1 MNLKRVITVIT
12 AAAIIS
18 ASLVGCSADSSA
30 VDAGAEK
37 TSAISQEE
45 STANKADADTDN
57 PSENTLVAEKEEST
71 TAKGETTSSSAKSTT
86 AKKGTTQTTTN
97 KTTTKK
103 SSSKTTT
110 KKTTTKKN
118 GSKTTTKKTTTKK
131 SGSKTTTKK
140 TTTKKTTTKKSNA
153 ASTTVATKNN
163 TTTAPA
169 STEIKINLTKNG
181 NAECKSSNVTI
192 SPASSKNNYQGTV
205 YIEKGG
211 DYIIT
216 SSVDAWHGQIVINL
230 ANTESAN
237 IRIENVNITSTKAN
251 VIKILDRNI
260 TTERSFIEA
269 DASSGTAGGDTD
281 NALRDEMKEVSK
293 NDKAPNVD
301 LSFPTGTSSS
311 FSTSAN
317 SLSGVIYNESKL
329 TLKGNGKVNVSA
341 TNNRNNAICSTK
353 SITFKNV
360 TANLSTAANSSPS
373 ALSSARGIF
382 TFSKVYVESGTLNI
396 KSNGDGIRCEEFNSS
411 GGKTDITSSAA
422 DGIDADDAINITGGN
437 VTVKGLEKSCF
448 KVRRINNQE
457 KIDAG
462 DKTIKAS
469 DGVTKSTHTFK
480 IDGGTV
486 IAVGKNVTTVQKASK
501 QASITC
507 RSVKFEGTE
516 EAKKAI
522 KFTIKGTGVNVTSPS
537 ECIKYLYS
545 SPSIDKTKEYTAS
558 SSGYASKKVT
568 FDGTVGDVRIEA
580 NK

>member
-1 MNLKRVITVIT
+1 MNLKRAITVIT

-18 ASLVGCSADSSA
+18 ASLVGCSAGSSA

-37 TSAISQEE
+37 TSAVSQEE
-45 STANKADADTDN
+45 STTDKADAVAEN
-57 PSENTLVAEKEEST
+57 PSESTVVAEKEEST
-71 TAKGETTSSSAKSTT
+71 TAKGETTSSSVTSTT
-86 AKKGTTQTTTN
+86 AKKGTQQTTA
-97 KTTTKK
+97 
-103 SSSKTTT
+103 
-110 KKTTTKKN
+110 KKTTTKKATT
-118 GSKTTTKKTTTKK
+118 KKATTKKTA
-131 SGSKTTTKK
+131 
-140 TTTKKTTTKKSNA
+140 TKKSNT
-153 ASTTVATKNN
+153 ASTTTAAAKNN
-163 TTTAPA
+163 TTTAPS
-169 STEIKINLTKNG
+169 STEIKINLLKNG

-192 SPASSKNNYQGTV
+192 DPPSVLENEGTV

-211 DYIIT
+211 DYVIT
-216 SSVDAWHGQIVINL
+216 SSTDEWHGQIVIKL

-237 IRIENVNITSTKAN
+237 IRIENVNITSQKAN
-251 VIKILDRNI
+251 VIKILDRSI
-260 TTERSFIEA
+260 TTDRTFIEP
-269 DASSGTAGGDTD
+269 DLSSGNTGEDTD
-281 NALRDEMKEVSK
+281 NALRDEMKEISK

-301 LSFPTGTSSS
+301 ISFPTGTSSS

-329 TLKGNGKVNVSA
+329 TIKGNGSVNISA
-341 TNNRNNAICSTK
+341 TKNRNNAICSTK

-360 TANLSTAANSSPS
+360 TANLSTAANDSPS

-411 GGKTDITSSAA
+411 GGTSSITSSAA
-422 DGIDADDAINITGGN
+422 DGVDADDAINITGGN
-437 VTVKGLEKSCF
+437 VTVIGLDKSCF

-462 DKTIKAS
+462 DKTVKAS

-486 IAVGKNVTTVQKASK
+486 MALGKNITTVQKASK

-507 RSVKFEGTE
+507 RSVKSAGTE

-537 ECIKYLYS
+537 TCIKYLYS
-545 SPSIDKTKEYTAS
+545 SPSVDRTKEYTVS
-558 SSGYASKKVT
+558 SSGYASKTVS
-568 FDGTVGDVRIEA
+568 FSGTVGDVRIEA
-580 NK
+580 NR

>member
-1 MNLKRVITVIT
+1 MNLKRAITVIT

-86 AKKGTTQTTTN
+86 AEKGTTQTTTN

-110 KKTTTKKN
+110 KKTTTKK
-118 GSKTTTKKTTTKK
+118 
-131 SGSKTTTKK
+131 SGSK

-192 SPASSKNNYQGTV
+192 GHSGLEGTV

-216 SSVDAWHGQIVINL
+216 SSTDEWHGQIVINL
-230 ANTESAN
+230 SNTESAN
-237 IRIENVNITSTKAN
+237 IRIENVNITSQKAN

-329 TLKGNGKVNVSA
+329 TLKGNGSVNVSA

-353 SITFKNV
+353 SITVKNV

-382 TFSKVYVESGTLNI
+382 TFSKVYVESGALNI

-469 DGVTKSTHTFK
+469 DGVTKTTHTFK

-507 RSVKFEGTE
+507 RSVKFEGSE

-545 SPSIDKTKEYTAS
+545 STSIDKTKEYTAS

>member
-1 MNLKRVITVIT
+1 MNLKKAITIIT

-18 ASLVGCSADSSA
+18 CSLVGCSAENSA
-30 VDAGAEK
+30 VDAGAEN
-37 TSAISQEE
+37 TSAVNQQEN
-45 STANKADADTDN
+45 STNKADTGADN
-57 PSENTLVAEKEEST
+57 SSENTVVAEKEEST
-71 TAKGETTSSSAKSTT
+71 TAKDGKTTTAKGETTAPSVSA
-86 AKKGTTQTTTN
+86 

-103 SSSKTTT
+103 ATTAKSSKTTT
-110 KKTTTKKN
+110 KKTTTKK
-118 GSKTTTKKTTTKK
+118 
-131 SGSKTTTKK
+131 
-140 TTTKKTTTKKSNA
+140 SNT
-153 ASTTVATKNN
+153 ASTTAKTANGATTTNKAV

-192 SPASSKNNYQGTV
+192 GHSGLEGTV

-211 DYIIT
+211 DYVIT
-216 SSVDAWHGQIVINL
+216 SSTDEWHGQIVINL

-237 IRIENVNITSTKAN
+237 IRIENVNITSQKAN
-251 VIKILDRNI
+251 VIKILDKNI
-260 TTERSFIEA
+260 TTERTFIEA

-329 TLKGNGKVNVSA
+329 TIKGNGSVSISA
-341 TNNRNNAICSTK
+341 TKNRNNAICSTK

-360 TANLSTAANSSPS
+360 TANLTTAANGSPS

-396 KSNGDGIRCEEFNSS
+396 SSNGDGIRCEEFNSS
-411 GGKTDITSSAA
+411 GGTSNITSSAA
-422 DGIDADDAINITGGN
+422 DGIDADDAINITAGK
-437 VTVKGLEKSCF
+437 VTATGLEKSCF

-469 DGVTKSTHTFK
+469 DGVTKTTHTFK

-486 IAVGKNVTTVQKASK
+486 VGLGKNITTVQKASK

-507 RSVKFEGTE
+507 RSVKSAGTE

-537 ECIKYLYS
+537 DCIKYLYS
-545 SPSIDKTKEYTAS
+545 SPSIDKTKEYTVS

-568 FDGTVGDVRIEA
+568 FSGTVGDARIEA

>member
-1 MNLKRVITVIT
+1 MNLKRAITVIT

-71 TAKGETTSSSAKSTT
+71 TAKGETTSSSVTSTT
-86 AKKGTTQTTTN
+86 DKKGIQQTTTN

-103 SSSKTTT
+103 SSSKTTA
-110 KKTTTKKN
+110 KKA
-118 GSKTTTKKTTTKK
+118 
-131 SGSKTTTKK
+131 
-140 TTTKKTTTKKSNA
+140 TTKKTTTKKSNT
-153 ASTTVATKNN
+153 ASTTAKTSTTTAATKSNA
-163 TTTAPA
+163 TTAPA

-192 SPASSKNNYQGTV
+192 GHSGLEGTV

-216 SSVDAWHGQIVINL
+216 SSTDEWHGQIVINL

-237 IRIENVNITSTKAN
+237 IRIENVNITSQKAN
-251 VIKILDRNI
+251 VIKILDRSI
-260 TTERSFIEA
+260 TAERSFIEA

-301 LSFPTGTSSS
+301 ISFPTGTSSS

-329 TLKGNGKVNVSA
+329 TIKGNGSVNVSA
-341 TNNRNNAICSTK
+341 TKNRNNAICSTK

-360 TANLSTAANSSPS
+360 TANLSTAANDSPS

-411 GGKTDITSSAA
+411 GGTSSITSSAA
-422 DGIDADDAINITGGN
+422 DGVDADDAINITGGN
-437 VTVKGLEKSCF
+437 VTVIGLDKSCF

-462 DKTIKAS
+462 DKTVKAS

-486 IAVGKNVTTVQKASK
+486 MALGKNITTVQKASK

-507 RSVKFEGTE
+507 RSVKSAGSD

>member
-1 MNLKRVITVIT
+1 MNLKRAITVIT

-37 TSAISQEE
+37 TSAISQEG

-71 TAKGETTSSSAKSTT
+71 TAKGETTSSSATSTT
-86 AKKGTTQTTTN
+86 DKKGIQQTTTN
-97 KTTTKK
+97 
-103 SSSKTTT
+103 
-110 KKTTTKKN
+110 
-118 GSKTTTKKTTTKK
+118 KTTTKK

-140 TTTKKTTTKKSNA
+140 TTTKKSSSKTTTKKSGSKATAKKTTAKKSNA
-153 ASTTVATKNN
+153 ASTTAATKNN

-192 SPASSKNNYQGTV
+192 DAPSGFETQGTV

-211 DYIIT
+211 DYVIT
-216 SSVDAWHGQIVINL
+216 SNVDTWHGQIVIKL

-260 TTERSFIEA
+260 TTDRSFIEA
-269 DASSGTAGGDTD
+269 DAPSGTAGGDTD

-329 TLKGNGKVNVSA
+329 TLKGNGSVNVSA

-353 SITFKNV
+353 SITVKNV

-469 DGVTKSTHTFK
+469 DGVTKTTHTFK

>member
-1 MNLKRVITVIT
+1 MNLKRAITVIT

-30 VDAGAEK
+30 VDAGTEK

-86 AKKGTTQTTTN
+86 AEKGTTQTTTN
-97 KTTTKK
+97 
-103 SSSKTTT
+103 
-110 KKTTTKKN
+110 
-118 GSKTTTKKTTTKK
+118 KTTTKK

-140 TTTKKTTTKKSNA
+140 TTTKKSNA
-153 ASTTVATKNN
+153 ASTTAATKNN

-192 SPASSKNNYQGTV
+192 SPASSKNDYQGTV

-211 DYIIT
+211 DYVIT
-216 SSVDAWHGQIVINL
+216 SNVDTWHGQIVINL

-260 TTERSFIEA
+260 TTERTFIEA

-353 SITFKNV
+353 SITVKNV

-382 TFSKVYVESGTLNI
+382 TFSKVYVESGALNI
-396 KSNGDGIRCEEFNSS
+396 KSNGDGVRCEEFNSS

-462 DKTIKAS
+462 DKSIKAS
-469 DGVTKSTHTFK
+469 DGVTKTTHTFK

>member
-1 MNLKRVITVIT
+1 MTI
-12 AAAIIS
+12 
-18 ASLVGCSADSSA
+18 
-30 VDAGAEK
+30 DA
-37 TSAISQEE
+37 
-45 STANKADADTDN
+45 
-57 PSENTLVAEKEEST
+57 PS
-71 TAKGETTSSSAKSTT
+71 GFET
-86 AKKGTTQTTTN
+86 
-97 KTTTKK
+97 
-103 SSSKTTT
+103 
-110 KKTTTKKN
+110 
-118 GSKTTTKKTTTKK
+118 
-131 SGSKTTTKK
+131 
-140 TTTKKTTTKKSNA
+140 
-153 ASTTVATKNN
+153 
-163 TTTAPA
+163 
-169 STEIKINLTKNG
+169 
-181 NAECKSSNVTI
+181 
-192 SPASSKNNYQGTV
+192 QGTV

-211 DYIIT
+211 DYVIT
-216 SSVDAWHGQIVINL
+216 SNVDTWHGQIVIKL

-260 TTERSFIEA
+260 TTDRSFIEA
-269 DASSGTAGGDTD
+269 DAPSGTAGGDTD

-329 TLKGNGKVNVSA
+329 TLKGNGSVNVSA

-353 SITFKNV
+353 SITVKNV
-360 TANLSTAANSSPS
+360 TANLSTAANESPS

-469 DGVTKSTHTFK
+469 DGVTKTTHTFK

>member
-1 MNLKRVITVIT
+1 MNLKRAITVIT

-57 PSENTLVAEKEEST
+57 PSENTLVAEKKEST
-71 TAKGETTSSSAKSTT
+71 TAKGETTSSSVTSTT
-86 AKKGTTQTTTN
+86 DKKGIQQTTTN

-103 SSSKTTT
+103 SSSKTTA
-110 KKTTTKKN
+110 KKTTTKKSS
-118 GSKTTTKKTTTKK
+118 SKTTAKKTTTKK
-131 SGSKTTTKK
+131 SGSKTATKK
-140 TTTKKTTTKKSNA
+140 ATTKKSNA
-153 ASTTVATKNN
+153 ASTTAATKNN

-181 NAECKSSNVTI
+181 NAECKSNNVTI
-192 SPASSKNNYQGTV
+192 DAPSGFETQGTV

-211 DYIIT
+211 DYVIT
-216 SSVDAWHGQIVINL
+216 SNVDTWHGQIVIKL

-260 TTERSFIEA
+260 TAERTFIEA

-329 TLKGNGKVNVSA
+329 TLKGNGSVNVSA

-353 SITFKNV
+353 SITVKNV

-457 KIDAG
+457 KINAG

-469 DGVTKSTHTFK
+469 DGVTKTTHTFK

-486 IAVGKNVTTVQKASK
+486 VALGKNITTVQKVSK

-507 RSVKFEGTE
+507 RSVKSAGSD

>member
-1 MNLKRVITVIT
+1 MNLKRAITVIT

-71 TAKGETTSSSAKSTT
+71 TAKGETTSSSVTSTT
-86 AKKGTTQTTTN
+86 DKKGIQQTTTN

-103 SSSKTTT
+103 SSSKTTA
-110 KKTTTKKN
+110 
-118 GSKTTTKKTTTKK
+118 KKTTTKK
-131 SGSKTTTKK
+131 SGSK

-457 KIDAG
+457 KINAG

-469 DGVTKSTHTFK
+469 DGVTKTTHTFK

-507 RSVKFEGTE
+507 RSVKSAGSE

>member
-1 MNLKRVITVIT
+1 MNLKRAITVIT

-18 ASLVGCSADSSA
+18 ASLVGCSAGSSA

-37 TSAISQEE
+37 TSAVSQEE
-45 STANKADADTDN
+45 STTDKADAVAEN
-57 PSENTLVAEKEEST
+57 PSESTVVAEKEEST
-71 TAKGETTSSSAKSTT
+71 TAKGETTSSSVTSTT
-86 AKKGTTQTTTN
+86 AKKGTQQTTA
-97 KTTTKK
+97 
-103 SSSKTTT
+103 
-110 KKTTTKKN
+110 KKTTTKKA
-118 GSKTTTKKTTTKK
+118 TTKKA
-131 SGSKTTTKK
+131 
-140 TTTKKTTTKKSNA
+140 TTKKTTTKKSNT
-153 ASTTVATKNN
+153 ASTTAKTSTTTATTKSNA
-163 TTTAPA
+163 TTAPA

-192 SPASSKNNYQGTV
+192 GHSGLEGTV

-216 SSVDAWHGQIVINL
+216 SSTDEWHGQIVINL

-237 IRIENVNITSTKAN
+237 IRIENVNITSQKAN
-251 VIKILDRNI
+251 VIKILDRSI
-260 TTERSFIEA
+260 TTERTFIEA

-301 LSFPTGTSSS
+301 ISFPTGTSSS

-329 TLKGNGKVNVSA
+329 TIKGNGSVNVSA
-341 TNNRNNAICSTK
+341 TKNRNNAICSTK

-360 TANLSTAANSSPS
+360 TANLSTAANDSPS

-411 GGKTDITSSAA
+411 GGTSSITSSAA
-422 DGIDADDAINITGGN
+422 DGVDADDAINITGGN
-437 VTVKGLEKSCF
+437 VTVIGLEKSCL

-462 DKTIKAS
+462 DKTVKAS

-486 IAVGKNVTTVQKASK
+486 IAVGKNITTVQKASK

-507 RSVKFEGTE
+507 RSVKSAGSE

-537 ECIKYLYS
+537 TCIKYLYS
-545 SPSIDKTKEYTAS
+545 SPSVDRTKEYTVS
-558 SSGYASKKVT
+558 SSGYASKTVS
-568 FDGTVGDVRIEA
+568 FSGTVGDVRIEA
-580 NK
+580 NR